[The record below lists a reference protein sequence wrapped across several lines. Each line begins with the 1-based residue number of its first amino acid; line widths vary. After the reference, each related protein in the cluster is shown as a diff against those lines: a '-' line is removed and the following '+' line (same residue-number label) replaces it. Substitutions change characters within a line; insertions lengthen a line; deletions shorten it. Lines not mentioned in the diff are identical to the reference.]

1 MATETTAPH
10 NPLADTLAS
19 IRRTITARHS
29 AASQCPQCGVYA
41 PPGLCLSC
49 LRKLAIEQGADP
61 AMLCSYINHLL
72 DAATETRMADEVE
85 SALLTR

>member
-1 MATETTAPH
+1 MAPH

-29 AASQCPQCGVYA
+29 AESQCPQCGVYA

-61 AMLCSYINHLL
+61 VMLRSYIDLL
-72 DAATETRMADEVE
+72 FDAATEIYLADEVE